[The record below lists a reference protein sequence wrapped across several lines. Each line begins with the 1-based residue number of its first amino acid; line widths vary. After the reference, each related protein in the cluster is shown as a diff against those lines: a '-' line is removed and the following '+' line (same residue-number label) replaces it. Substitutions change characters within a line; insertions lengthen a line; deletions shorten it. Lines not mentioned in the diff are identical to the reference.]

1 MDVVFLLAALTVGL
15 AVVIWLVRTGYEL
28 ISRIADRRQQGSA
41 PAALTDAPAV
51 RLAAD
56 CTGGTFSRR
65 CGVVWDGSQERPRIR
80 VRTGLR
86 RLHGQCVTSDDEYV
100 CEAERGWPLGRRRV
114 TLRRRSDGTVV
125 GEAAQPRRWGRRI
138 ALRGGVELT
147 QGGVDYGLR
156 PRRRGG
162 ATIRANGEPVGSFVP
177 RSGSLRC
184 EISLPSVLGDE
195 AGLFVVAAAVAC
207 DYTTAKTSR
216 RRKGEPMG
224 PFGEGARIA
233 GAVGFAGAGTAAA
246 RSGGGGGEITD
257 ALGRDRTR
265 RT

>member
-15 AVVIWLVRTGYEL
+15 AVVVWFARIGYEL
-28 ISRIADRRQQGSA
+28 ISRVADRRQQGSA
-41 PAALTDAPAV
+41 PAALTGTPAV

-56 CTGGTFSRR
+56 CTGGLLSRR
-65 CGVVWDGSQERPRIR
+65 CAVVWNGSEERAR
-80 VRTGLR
+80 VRVRPGPR
-86 RLHGQCVTSDDEYV
+86 RLHGECVTSDGDYV

-114 TLRRRSDGTVV
+114 RLRRPSDGAVI
-125 GEAAQPRRWGRRI
+125 GEAAQPRRRFRRF

-147 QGGVDYGLR
+147 RGGVDYGLR
-156 PRRRGG
+156 PHRRGG
-162 ATIRANGEPVGSFVP
+162 ASLRANGEPVGSFVP

-184 EISLPSVLGDE
+184 DITLPSVLDE
-195 AGLFVVAAAVAC
+195 EAALFLITAAVAC
-207 DYTTAKTSR
+207 DYTTAKPSR

-246 RSGGGGGEITD
+246 RSGGGGGEATD